1 MNKDTRHTRI
11 APSPTG
17 YMHLG
22 TARTAY
28 FNWLAS
34 RSTDGTFVL
43 RIDDTDADRSD
54 NKYMDSILDSLAWLG
69 LDFDSTFRQSDRQ
82 DVYRAYLDKLI
93 ADKKVVKRDG
103 AWFVAPDMLGLIP
116 DTWDD
121 KLIRKPVKVSDH
133 DKGIIADLVLWKSD
147 DTPTYHFA
155 SCVDDIDTG
164 INTIIRGDDH
174 KMNTAKHILIYRLIG
189 ADLPDFF
196 HVGLLTD
203 MNGKKYS
210 KRNGAMSV
218 VDLKDMGFGPDAVL
232 NFMLRMGWGP
242 RVDDKSAKT
251 IDKARALDLFW
262 DGGKMRPAPSKVNM
276 DTLDWFNRKY
286 GYGPVKA

>member
-82 DVYRAYLDKLI
+82 DV
-93 ADKKVVKRDG
+93 
-103 AWFVAPDMLGLIP
+103 
-116 DTWDD
+116 
-121 KLIRKPVKVSDH
+121 
-133 DKGIIADLVLWKSD
+133 
-147 DTPTYHFA
+147 
-155 SCVDDIDTG
+155 
-164 INTIIRGDDH
+164 
-174 KMNTAKHILIYRLIG
+174 
-189 ADLPDFF
+189 
-196 HVGLLTD
+196 
-203 MNGKKYS
+203 
-210 KRNGAMSV
+210 
-218 VDLKDMGFGPDAVL
+218 
-232 NFMLRMGWGP
+232 
-242 RVDDKSAKT
+242 
-251 IDKARALDLFW
+251 
-262 DGGKMRPAPSKVNM
+262 
-276 DTLDWFNRKY
+276 
-286 GYGPVKA
+286 